1 MKNKYLVLNQPGK
14 FERKENTIDLKL
26 SKGEALVKIK
36 KIGVCG
42 TDYHAFKGNQP
53 FFTYPRVLG
62 HELGAKVIKMQS
74 ESDDLA
80 IGDRVAVEPYLNC
93 GRCQTCLNGKSNC
106 CKELKVLGVHV
117 DGGMATYL
125 KVPINK
131 LHRSSL
137 LSYDHLATIEFLGIG
152 AHAVE
157 RSNIKKS
164 DTVLVIGAGPIG
176 LSVVQFAKLK
186 GVKVVVLDF
195 NKNRLNFAQ
204 SQLKVDQII
213 CPDKDFSPE
222 RLREILNGNLPD
234 AIFDATGNKA
244 SMEKSFNF
252 LCPGG
257 KLIFVGLFIGDIQFN
272 DPLFHKNEIT
282 LMATRNALP
291 DEFKKIIKLMEKK
304 KIDINHWVTHYCN
317 SDEFPNTIGSW
328 IDPEQMVIKGMIS
341 L

>member
-1 MKNKYLVLNQPGK
+1 MKNKYIVLNEPGK
-14 FERKENTIDLKL
+14 FQSKQNTIDLKL
-26 SKGEALVKIK
+26 SEGEALVKIK

-42 TDYHAFKGNQP
+42 TDYHAFRGNQP

-62 HELGAKVIKMQS
+62 HELGAEVVQLQS
-74 ESDDLA
+74 ASDDLA

-93 GRCQTCLNGKSNC
+93 GRCQPCRNGKSNC
-106 CKELKVLGVHV
+106 CEQLKVLGVHV
-117 DGGMATYL
+117 DGGMASYL
-125 KVPINK
+125 KVPVNK
-131 LHRSSL
+131 LHRSSV

-157 RSNIKKS
+157 RSNIKKG

-186 GVKVVVLDF
+186 GIKVVVMDF

-204 SQLKVDQII
+204 SRLKADEII

-222 RLREILNGNLPD
+222 NLREVLNGELPD
-234 AIFDATGNKA
+234 AVFDATGNKT
-244 SMEKSFNF
+244 SMENSFNY
-252 LCPGG
+252 LCSGG
-257 KLIFVGLFIGDIQFN
+257 KLIFVGLFIGEIQFH

-282 LMATRNALP
+282 LMASRNALP
-291 DEFKKIIKLMEKK
+291 EEFKKIIHLMEQK
-304 KIDINHWVTHYCN
+304 KIDINQWITHSCN
-317 SDEFPNTIGSW
+317 FDEFPDTIKNW

>member
-26 SKGEALVKIK
+26 SEGEALVKIK

-42 TDYHAFKGNQP
+42 TDYHAFEGNQP

-62 HELGAKVIKMQS
+62 HELGAEVIKLQS

-93 GRCQTCLNGKSNC
+93 GRCQPCLNGKSNC
-106 CKELKVLGVHV
+106 CERLKVLGVHV

-125 KVPINK
+125 KVPVNK

-186 GVKVVVLDF
+186 GIKVVVMDF

-204 SQLKVDQII
+204 SQLKADQII

-222 RLREILNGNLPD
+222 KLREILNGDLPD

-244 SMEKSFNF
+244 SMENSFNF
-252 LCPGG
+252 LCSGG

-291 DEFKKIIKLMEKK
+291 NEFKKIIQLMEKK
-304 KIDINHWVTHYCN
+304 KIDINQWITHSCN
-317 SDEFPNTIGSW
+317 FDEFPNTIGNW
-328 IDPEQMVIKGMIS
+328 IDPQQMVIKGLIS

>member
-1 MKNKYLVLNQPGK
+1 MKNKYIVLNEPGK
-14 FERKENTIDLKL
+14 FQSKENTIDLKL
-26 SKGEALVKIK
+26 SEGEALVKIK

-42 TDYHAFKGNQP
+42 TDYHAFRGNQP

-62 HELGAKVIKMQS
+62 HELGAEVVQLQS
-74 ESDDLA
+74 TSDDLT

-93 GRCQTCLNGKSNC
+93 GRCQPCRNGKSNC
-106 CKELKVLGVHV
+106 CEQLKVLGVHV
-117 DGGMATYL
+117 DGGMASLL
-125 KVPINK
+125 KVPVNK
-131 LHRSSL
+131 LHRSSV

-157 RSNIKKS
+157 RSNIKKG

-186 GVKVVVLDF
+186 GIKVVVMDF
-195 NKNRLNFAQ
+195 KKNRLNFAQ
-204 SQLKVDQII
+204 SRLKADEII
-213 CPDKDFSPE
+213 CPDKDFSLE
-222 RLREILNGNLPD
+222 NLREVLNGDLPD
-234 AIFDATGNKA
+234 AVFDATGNKT
-244 SMEKSFNF
+244 SMENSFNY
-252 LCPGG
+252 LCSGG
-257 KLIFVGLFIGDIQFN
+257 KLIFVGLFIGEIQFH

-291 DEFKKIIKLMEKK
+291 KEFKKIIHLMEQK
-304 KIDINHWVTHYCN
+304 KININQWITHSCN
-317 SDEFPNTIGSW
+317 FDEFPDTIENW

>member
-1 MKNKYLVLNQPGK
+1 MKNKYIVLNEPGK
-14 FERKENTIDLKL
+14 FQSKQNTIDLKL
-26 SKGEALVKIK
+26 SEGEALVKIK

-42 TDYHAFKGNQP
+42 TDYHAFRGNQP

-62 HELGAKVIKMQS
+62 HELGAEVVQLQS
-74 ESDDLA
+74 ASNDLE

-93 GRCQTCLNGKSNC
+93 GRCQPCRNGKSNC
-106 CKELKVLGVHV
+106 CEQLKVLGVHV
-117 DGGMATYL
+117 DGGMASYL
-125 KVPINK
+125 KVPVNK
-131 LHRSSL
+131 LHRSSVL
-137 LSYDHLATIEFLGIG
+137 TYDHLATIEFLGIG

-157 RSNIKKS
+157 RSNIKKG

-186 GVKVVVLDF
+186 GIKVVVMDF

-204 SQLKVDQII
+204 SRLKADEII

-222 RLREILNGNLPD
+222 NLREVLNGELPD
-234 AIFDATGNKA
+234 AVFDATGNKT
-244 SMEKSFNF
+244 SMENSFNY
-252 LCPGG
+252 LCSGG
-257 KLIFVGLFIGDIQFN
+257 KLIFVGLFIGEIQFH

-282 LMATRNALP
+282 LMASRNALP
-291 DEFKKIIKLMEKK
+291 QEFKKIIHLMEQK
-304 KIDINHWVTHYCN
+304 KIDINQWITHSCN
-317 SDEFPNTIGSW
+317 FDEFPDTIEIW

>member
-1 MKNKYLVLNQPGK
+1 MKNKYIILNEPGK
-14 FERKENTIDLKL
+14 FQNKENTIDLKL
-26 SKGEALVKIK
+26 SEGEALVKIK

-42 TDYHAFKGNQP
+42 TDYHAFRGNQP

-62 HELGAKVIKMQS
+62 HELGAEVVQLQS
-74 ESDDLA
+74 ASDDLA

-93 GRCQTCLNGKSNC
+93 GKCQPCRNGKSNC
-106 CKELKVLGVHV
+106 CEQLKVLGVHV
-117 DGGMATYL
+117 DGGMASLL
-125 KVPINK
+125 KVPVNK
-131 LHRSSL
+131 LHSSSV

-157 RSNIKKS
+157 RSNIKKG

-186 GVKVVVLDF
+186 GIKVVVMDF

-204 SQLKVDQII
+204 SRLKADEII
-213 CPDKDFSPE
+213 CPDKDFLPE
-222 RLREILNGNLPD
+222 NLREVLNGDLPD
-234 AIFDATGNKA
+234 AVFDATGNKT
-244 SMEKSFNF
+244 SMENSFNY
-252 LCPGG
+252 LCSGG
-257 KLIFVGLFIGDIQFN
+257 KLIFVGLFIGEIQFH

-291 DEFKKIIKLMEKK
+291 QEFKKIIHLMEQK
-304 KIDINHWVTHYCN
+304 KININQWITHSCN
-317 SDEFPNTIGSW
+317 FDEFPNTIENW

>member
-1 MKNKYLVLNQPGK
+1 MKNKYIVLNEPGK
-14 FERKENTIDLKL
+14 FQSKQNTIDLKL
-26 SKGEALVKIK
+26 SEGEALVRIK

-42 TDYHAFKGNQP
+42 TDYHAFRGNQP

-62 HELGAKVIKMQS
+62 HELGAEVVQLQS
-74 ESDDLA
+74 ASNDLE

-93 GRCQTCLNGKSNC
+93 GRCQPCRNGKSNC
-106 CKELKVLGVHV
+106 CEQLKVLGVHV
-117 DGGMATYL
+117 DGGMASYL
-125 KVPINK
+125 KVPVNK
-131 LHRSSL
+131 LHRSSV

-157 RSNIKKS
+157 RSNIKKG

-186 GVKVVVLDF
+186 GIKVVVMDF

-204 SQLKVDQII
+204 SRLKADEII

-222 RLREILNGNLPD
+222 NLREVLNGELPD
-234 AIFDATGNKA
+234 AVFDATGNKT
-244 SMEKSFNF
+244 SMENSFNY
-252 LCPGG
+252 LCSGG
-257 KLIFVGLFIGDIQFN
+257 KLIFVGLFIGEIQFH

-282 LMATRNALP
+282 LMASRNALP
-291 DEFKKIIKLMEKK
+291 QEFKKIIHLMEQK
-304 KIDINHWVTHYCN
+304 KIDINQWITHSCN
-317 SDEFPNTIGSW
+317 FDEFPDTIEIW

>member
-1 MKNKYLVLNQPGK
+1 MKNKHLVLNQPGK
-14 FERKENTIDLKL
+14 FRLKENTIDFKL
-26 SKGEALVKIK
+26 SEEEALVKIK

-62 HELGAKVIKMQS
+62 HELGAEVIKLRS

-80 IGDRVAVEPYLNC
+80 IGNRVAIEPYLNC

-106 CKELKVLGVHV
+106 CQQLKVLGVHV
-117 DGGMATYL
+117 DGGMSTYL
-125 KVPINK
+125 KVPVNK
-131 LHRSSL
+131 LHPSSL

-195 NKNRLNFAQ
+195 NINRLNFAK
-204 SQLKVDQII
+204 SQLKADKII
-213 CPDKDFSPE
+213 CPDKGFSPE
-222 RLREILNGNLPD
+222 KLREILNGNLPD
-234 AIFDATGNKA
+234 AVFDATGNKA

-252 LCPGG
+252 LCSGG

-291 DEFKKIIKLMEKK
+291 GEFKKIIKLIEEKK
-304 KIDINHWVTHYCN
+304 ININQWITHSCN
-317 SDEFPNTIGSW
+317 FDEFPNTIVNW
-328 IDPEQMVIKGMIS
+328 LDPEHMVIKGMIS

>member
-1 MKNKYLVLNQPGK
+1 MKNKYLILNQHGK
-14 FERKENTIDLKL
+14 FERKEKTIDLKL

-42 TDYHAFKGNQP
+42 TDYHAFKGDQP

-62 HELGAKVIKMQS
+62 HELGAEVIKLQS

-80 IGDRVAVEPYLNC
+80 IGDRVAIEPYLNC
-93 GRCQTCLNGKSNC
+93 GRCQPCINGKSNC
-106 CKELKVLGVHV
+106 CERLKVLGVHV

-125 KVPINK
+125 KVPVNK

-186 GVKVVVLDF
+186 GIKVVVLDF

-204 SQLKVDQII
+204 SQLKADQII

-222 RLREILNGNLPD
+222 KLREILNGDLPD

-244 SMEKSFNF
+244 SMENSFNF
-252 LCPGG
+252 LCSGG

-272 DPLFHKNEIT
+272 DPLFHKKEIT

-291 DEFKKIIKLMEKK
+291 NEFKKIIQLMEKK
-304 KIDINHWVTHYCN
+304 KIDINQWITHSCDF
-317 SDEFPNTIGSW
+317 DEFPNTIGNW
-328 IDPEQMVIKGMIS
+328 IDPEQMVIKGLIT

>member
-1 MKNKYLVLNQPGK
+1 MKNKYIVLNEPGK
-14 FERKENTIDLKL
+14 FQSKQNTIDLKL
-26 SKGEALVKIK
+26 SEGEALVKIK

-42 TDYHAFKGNQP
+42 TDYHAFRGNQP

-62 HELGAKVIKMQS
+62 HELGAEVVQLQS
-74 ESDDLA
+74 ASNDLE

-93 GRCQTCLNGKSNC
+93 GRCQPCRNGKSNC
-106 CKELKVLGVHV
+106 CEQLKVLGVHV
-117 DGGMATYL
+117 DGGMASYL
-125 KVPINK
+125 KVPVNK
-131 LHRSSL
+131 LHRSSV

-157 RSNIKKS
+157 RSNIKKG

-186 GVKVVVLDF
+186 GIKVVVMDF

-204 SQLKVDQII
+204 SRLKADEII

-222 RLREILNGNLPD
+222 NLREVLNGELPD
-234 AIFDATGNKA
+234 AVFDATGNKT
-244 SMEKSFNF
+244 SMENSFNY
-252 LCPGG
+252 LCSGG
-257 KLIFVGLFIGDIQFN
+257 KLIFVGLFIGEIQFH

-282 LMATRNALP
+282 LMASRNALP
-291 DEFKKIIKLMEKK
+291 QEFKKIIHLMEQK
-304 KIDINHWVTHYCN
+304 KIDINQWITHSCN
-317 SDEFPNTIGSW
+317 FDEFPDTIEIW